1 MRSDETTDRENSVEE
16 TVKEAKKKGRPP
28 KPGGAPTAAER
39 QAAYRKKKLGVGVEI
54 SLFFAHG
61 QVTILRELSK
71 KAGKTQSEV
80 VGACWKRPA
89 RSEVMRNYARLF
101 YDHS

>member
-1 MRSDETTDRENSVEE
+1 MSVIVRSDETTDRENSVEE

-54 SLFFAHG
+54 SLFFTHG
-61 QVTILRELSK
+61 QATILRELSK

-80 VGACWKRPA
+80 VGGLLEKISPI
-89 RSEVMRNYARLF
+89 
-101 YDHS
+101 